1 MTDDRTT
8 PWVLQYRAS
17 VSDTPTPSL
26 DQAILAAA
34 SRQSAWRRVTR
45 QLTGVS
51 IIAAFAVLV
60 IGTVWHGG
68 LSNSHPQIVRT
79 DFGRLEG
86 ISRRYLMEVQPQP
99 FTGFGIAE
107 GRP

>member
-1 MTDDRTT
+1 MTNDSTT

-17 VSDTPTPSL
+17 VSDTPTPAL
-26 DQAILAAA
+26 DQTILAAA
-34 SRQSAWRRVTR
+34 GRHSARRRAAR

-51 IIAAFAVLV
+51 IIAAFAMLI
-60 IGTVWHGG
+60 IGAVWHGG

-86 ISRRYLMEVQPQP
+86 ISRHYLMEVQTNQ
-99 FTGFGIAE
+99 FTAFGIAE
-107 GRP
+107 ASP